1 MNQQSAKTRIYYLC
15 DPGKNTGCKKNSC
28 MRNAAATHPV
38 CDRTTKREVALQIR
52 RRSESSLVCMEQA
65 PCDFLLQHTTH
76 GNEQPSEQK
85 GETAM
90 AEKLLRP
97 AQVAEALGVS
107 PSTALRLMAG
117 MPRVNLSV
125 SQTSSKPRYAVR
137 ESDLE
142 RWKLARTQAPEQA
155 QAPQRRGRKPSSMA
169 DMEKYCTRDKDGNWR
184 IKRRA

>member
-1 MNQQSAKTRIYYLC
+1 
-15 DPGKNTGCKKNSC
+15 
-28 MRNAAATHPV
+28 
-38 CDRTTKREVALQIR
+38 
-52 RRSESSLVCMEQA
+52 
-65 PCDFLLQHTTH
+65 
-76 GNEQPSEQK
+76 
-85 GETAM
+85 M
-90 AEKLLRP
+90 AERLLRP

-155 QAPQRRGRKPSSMA
+155 QAPQRRGRKPSSMV